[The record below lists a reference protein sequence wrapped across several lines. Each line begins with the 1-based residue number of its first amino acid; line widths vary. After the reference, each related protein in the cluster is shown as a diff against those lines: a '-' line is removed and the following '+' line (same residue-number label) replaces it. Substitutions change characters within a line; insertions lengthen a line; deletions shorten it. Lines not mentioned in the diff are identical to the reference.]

1 MWPSSVASLGRVT
14 HAPAD
19 STLYRATMRGQ
30 LLHPSGAAPGFD
42 GVGSIRHCS
51 QNFLR
56 RWGGL
61 RNFLSGAG
69 GEGGGAAGGSPGC
82 GRPCDHQRQVPAGLC
97 TRTWRCPRSS
107 SSTEWWTFPLCSSD
121 VYPQCKL
128 CRRPARSHSCSS
140 SWTRLMT
147 PVVVRRQVP
156 VRDRA
161 ENCGGSA
168 VAVL

>member
-1 MWPSSVASLGRVT
+1 MAVVASLGRVT

-19 STLYRATMRGQ
+19 STLYRAMMRGQ

-42 GVGSIRHCS
+42 GVGSIRHRS

-56 RWGGL
+56 RVVGGL
-61 RNFLSGAG
+61 RNFLCGLG
-69 GEGGGAAGGSPGC
+69 RRGGGGGWIC
-82 GRPCDHQRQVPAGLC
+82 WFVDVPVIISDKFQQSIVYEDVEVL
-97 TRTWRCPRSS
+97 PRSS
-107 SSTEWWTFPLCSSD
+107 SSTEWWTYPLCSSN

-140 SWTRLMT
+140 WTRLMT
-147 PVVVRRQVP
+147 PVVVRRQVSG
-156 VRDRA
+156 RDRA